1 MAGGRVVELGIH
13 AEARRSL
20 RGDEG
25 NGGGAERLLL
35 TIGGVGN
42 REGVGIHGED
52 ICYGRPD
59 P

>member
-1 MAGGRVVELGIH
+1 MVELGIH